1 MCSGFTPGQKIPY
14 HLTYQAAQADC
25 KLFLQLN
32 CITTCHSPPL
42 QCNKSKTSKRIINQI
57 RHLSYDTIAHINIPL
72 NCQISSLN
80 QPESMLAIDYNLE
93 AILINAHRKVLL
105 TATVPLTIGTTPCYR
120 PNDGSDKGVQS
131 YLCYDNLGIK
141 SSSN

>member
-32 CITTCHSPPL
+32 CITTCRSPPA
-42 QCNKSKTSKRIINQI
+42 QCNKSKTCKRIINQT
-57 RHLSYDTIAHINIPL
+57 RHLSYDTTAHIHIPL
-72 NCQISSLN
+72 NCQISSFN
-80 QPESMLAIDYNLE
+80 QSESMLAISYNLE
-93 AILINAHRKVLL
+93 AILINAHKKVLL

-120 PNDGSDKGVQS
+120 PNDGSDKGIQS

-141 SSSN
+141 ISN